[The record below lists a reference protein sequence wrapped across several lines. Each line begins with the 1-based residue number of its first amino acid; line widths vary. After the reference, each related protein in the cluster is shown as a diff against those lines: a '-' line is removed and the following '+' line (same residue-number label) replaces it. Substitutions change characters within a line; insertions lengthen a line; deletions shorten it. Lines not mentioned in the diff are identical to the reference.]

1 MEPGEGQTF
10 ISFVVYVWDL
20 QLVGGGGYEG
30 DVAGW
35 LYSTSALAPFLY
47 RGHKHRQLGQ
57 ALRNS
62 AMWAWHSIRVSPHR

>member
-35 LYSTSALAPFLY
+35 LYSTSTLAPFLY
-47 RGHKHRQLGQ
+47 R
-57 ALRNS
+57 
-62 AMWAWHSIRVSPHR
+62 VSTRAA